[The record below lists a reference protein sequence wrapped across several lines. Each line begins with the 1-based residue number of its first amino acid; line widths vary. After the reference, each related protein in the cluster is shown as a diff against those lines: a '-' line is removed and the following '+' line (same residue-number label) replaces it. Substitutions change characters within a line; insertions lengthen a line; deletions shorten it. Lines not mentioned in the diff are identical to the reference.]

1 MAGFLFI
8 LKFFGSII
16 LVFAVGGL
24 VGHLLKLDK
33 YYEDMQKQK
42 NEYIQK
48 HNNEDDQDDNNEEDQ
63 NTKQYEN

>member
-1 MAGFLFI
+1 MAIFLFI

-16 LVFAVGGL
+16 LLFAVGGF

-42 NEYIQK
+42 NEYVQK
-48 HNNEDDQDDNNEEDQ
+48 DNNEDDQNYNN
-63 NTKQYEN
+63 